1 MYGRAKERAMDNEK
15 KKQEWQ
21 ELAGVA
27 GTKSVI
33 DNAKLIRRLEKPK
46 GRVDVVID
54 TDTYN
59 EIDDQF
65 ALSYLIKSD
74 EKLNLKAI
82 YAAPFFNEK
91 STGPA
96 DGMEKSYQEIM
107 NVLTL
112 LEREDLKQV
121 VYRGSTE

>member
-1 MYGRAKERAMDNEK
+1 MYGRAKERTMDNEK

-21 ELAGVA
+21 EFAGVV

-33 DNAKLIRRLEKPK
+33 DNAKLIQRLEKPK

-96 DGMEKSYQEIM
+96 DGMEKSYQEIK
-107 NVLTL
+107 
-112 LEREDLKQV
+112 ERMIGEKA
-121 VYRGSTE
+121 

>member
-1 MYGRAKERAMDNEK
+1 MDNEK

-91 STGPA
+91 
-96 DGMEKSYQEIM
+96 
-107 NVLTL
+107 
-112 LEREDLKQV
+112 
-121 VYRGSTE
+121 